1 MKHSINDN
9 WQTITSKLSTDYCIT
24 NSLQR
29 KNDTPIHIKKST
41 RANPVQLA
49 FYNVCN
55 ISSTVLN
62 QTITS
67 Y

>member
-9 WQTITSKLSTDYCIT
+9 WQTITSKLSTHCCIT

-29 KNDTPIHIKKST
+29 KDDTPIHIGKST
-41 RANPVQLA
+41 HANPLQLA
-49 FYNVCN
+49 IYNACN